1 MITKT
6 ATATALIVEDVQ
18 TDLMI
23 LTSYLENLGWRV
35 ISAVNGEEALTYL
48 SANTPDIVFLDVV
61 LPGRSGFEI
70 CRTIKSQTDTQK
82 IPVVMC
88 STKNTDM
95 DRFWGLKQGA
105 DLYLTKPVNRH
116 DFVDILQKL
125 VNK

>member
-1 MITKT
+1 MS
-6 ATATALIVEDVQ
+6 TALIVDDVQ

-23 LTSYLENLGWRV
+23 LTSYLETLGWRV
-35 ISAVNGEEALTYL
+35 IAAMNGEEALTYL
-48 SANTPDIVFLDVV
+48 SSNKPDIVFLDVV

-70 CRTIKSQTDTQK
+70 CRAIKSQTDTQQ

-105 DLYLTKPVNRH
+105 DLYLTKPVNRQ
-116 DFVDILQKL
+116 DFTTAIQKL
-125 VNK
+125 VS

>member
-1 MITKT
+1 MIPKMS
-6 ATATALIVEDVQ
+6 TALIVEDVQ

-23 LTSYLENLGWRV
+23 LTNYLETLGWRV
-35 ISAVNGEEALTYL
+35 ISAINGEEALNYL
-48 SANTPDIVFLDVV
+48 SSNKPDIVFLDVV

-70 CRTIKSQTDTQK
+70 CRTIKSQVETQK

-116 DFVDILQKL
+116 DFVEVIQKL
-125 VNK
+125 VN

>member
-1 MITKT
+1 MATKMS
-6 ATATALIVEDVQ
+6 TALIVEDVQ

-35 ISAVNGEEALTYL
+35 IAAMNGEEALTYL
-48 SANTPDIVFLDVV
+48 NSNKPDIVFLDVV

-70 CRTIKSQTDTQK
+70 CRTIKAQTTTQQ

-105 DLYLTKPVNRH
+105 DLYLTKPVSRH
-116 DFVDILQKL
+116 DFVEVIQKL
-125 VNK
+125 VS

>member
-1 MITKT
+1 M
-6 ATATALIVEDVQ
+6 ATALIVEDVQ

-23 LTSYLENLGWRV
+23 FTSYLETLGWRV
-35 ISAVNGEEALTYL
+35 IVAMNGEDALIYL
-48 SANTPDIVFLDVV
+48 NSHQPDIVFLDVV

-70 CRTIKSQTDTQK
+70 CREIKSQINTQK

-116 DFVDILQKL
+116 DFTEILNKL
-125 VNK
+125 VN

>member
-1 MITKT
+1 MITKMS
-6 ATATALIVEDVQ
+6 TALIVDDVQ

-35 ISAVNGEEALTYL
+35 IAAVNGEEALTYL
-48 SANTPDIVFLDVV
+48 SSNTPDIVFLDVV

-70 CRTIKSQTDTQK
+70 CRAIKSQTDTQK

-105 DLYLTKPVNRH
+105 DLYLAKPVNRH
-116 DFVDILQKL
+116 DFVEVLQKL
-125 VNK
+125 MN

>member
-1 MITKT
+1 MTNKM
-6 ATATALIVEDVQ
+6 ATALIVEDVQ

-23 LTSYLENLGWRV
+23 MTSYLESLGWKV
-35 ISAVNGEEALTYL
+35 ISAMNGEDALTYL
-48 SANTPDIVFLDVV
+48 SSNKPDIVFLDVV

-70 CRTIKSQTDTQK
+70 CRVIKSQSDTQK

-105 DLYLTKPVNRH
+105 DLYLSKPVSRH
-116 DFVDILQKL
+116 EFIDVLQKL
-125 VNK
+125 VTA

>member
-1 MITKT
+1 MVTKMS
-6 ATATALIVEDVQ
+6 TALIVEDVQ

-23 LTSYLENLGWRV
+23 LTSYLETLGWRV
-35 ISAVNGEEALTYL
+35 ISAVNGEEALNYL
-48 SANTPDIVFLDVV
+48 SANKPDIVFLDVV

-70 CRTIKSQTDTQK
+70 CRTIKSQIETQK

-105 DLYLTKPVNRH
+105 DLYLSKPVKQD
-116 DFVDILQKL
+116 DFAEALQKL
-125 VNK
+125 VS

>member
-1 MITKT
+1 MT
-6 ATATALIVEDVQ
+6 TALIVEDVQ

-23 LTSYLENLGWRV
+23 LTSYLETLGWRV
-35 ISAVNGEEALTYL
+35 VSASSGEAALTYL
-48 SANTPDIVFLDVV
+48 NTNQPDIVFLDVV

-70 CRTIKSQTDTQK
+70 CRTIKSQTDTKK

-105 DLYLTKPVNRH
+105 DFYLSKPVDRH
-116 DFVDILQKL
+116 EFLTVLEKL
-125 VNK
+125 VR

>member
-1 MITKT
+1 MS
-6 ATATALIVEDVQ
+6 TALIIDDVQ

-23 LTSYLENLGWRV
+23 LTSYLETLGWRV
-35 ISAVNGEEALTYL
+35 IAAMNGEEALTYL
-48 SANTPDIVFLDVV
+48 SSNKPDIVFLDVV

-70 CRTIKSQTDTQK
+70 CRAIKSQTDTQQ

-105 DLYLTKPVNRH
+105 DFYLAKPVERH
-116 DFVDILQKL
+116 EFLEILEKL
-125 VNK
+125 VR

>member
-1 MITKT
+1 MIPNMS
-6 ATATALIVEDVQ
+6 TALIVEDVQ

-23 LTSYLENLGWRV
+23 LTNYLETLGWRV
-35 ISAVNGEEALTYL
+35 ISAINGEEALNYL
-48 SANTPDIVFLDVV
+48 SSNKPDIVFLDVV

-70 CRTIKSQTDTQK
+70 CRTIKSQVDTQK

-105 DLYLTKPVNRH
+105 DLYLTKPVNRS
-116 DFVDILQKL
+116 DFVEVIQKL
-125 VNK
+125 VS

>member
-1 MITKT
+1 MVTKM
-6 ATATALIVEDVQ
+6 ATALIVEDVQ

-23 LTSYLENLGWRV
+23 LTSYLETLGWRV
-35 ISAVNGEEALTYL
+35 IVAVNGEDALTYL
-48 SANTPDIVFLDVV
+48 SSNKPDIVFLDVV

-70 CRTIKSQTDTQK
+70 CRTIKSQNDTQK

-116 DFVDILQKL
+116 EFVEVLQKL
-125 VNK
+125 VS

>member
-1 MITKT
+1 MATKMS
-6 ATATALIVEDVQ
+6 TALIVDDVQ

-35 ISAVNGEEALTYL
+35 IAAMNGEEALTYL
-48 SANTPDIVFLDVV
+48 NSNKPDIVFLDVV

-70 CRTIKSQTDTQK
+70 CRTIKSQVETQQ

-116 DFVDILQKL
+116 DFVEVLQKL
-125 VNK
+125 VN

>member
-1 MITKT
+1 MS
-6 ATATALIVEDVQ
+6 TALIVEDVQ

-23 LTSYLENLGWRV
+23 LTTYLENLGWHV
-35 ISAVNGEEALTYL
+35 IAAVDGEEALTYL
-48 SANTPDIVFLDVV
+48 STNQPDIVFLDVV

-70 CRTIKSQTDTQK
+70 CRTIKSQQATQK

-105 DLYLTKPVNRH
+105 DQYLSKPVNRH
-116 DFVDILQKL
+116 EFVEVLQKL
-125 VNK
+125 VN

>member
-1 MITKT
+1 MITKMS
-6 ATATALIVEDVQ
+6 TALIVEDVQ

-35 ISAVNGEEALTYL
+35 ISAMNGEEALTYL
-48 SANTPDIVFLDVV
+48 SSNKPDIVFLDVV

-70 CRTIKSQTDTQK
+70 CRTIKSQSETQK

-116 DFVDILQKL
+116 EFVDILQKL
-125 VNK
+125 VSK

>member
-1 MITKT
+1 MATKMS
-6 ATATALIVEDVQ
+6 TALIVEDVQ

-35 ISAVNGEEALTYL
+35 IAAMNGEEALTYL
-48 SANTPDIVFLDVV
+48 NSNKPDIVFLDVV

-70 CRTIKSQTDTQK
+70 CRTIKTQTTTQQ

-105 DLYLTKPVNRH
+105 DLYLTKPVSRH
-116 DFVDILQKL
+116 DFVEVIQKL
-125 VNK
+125 VS